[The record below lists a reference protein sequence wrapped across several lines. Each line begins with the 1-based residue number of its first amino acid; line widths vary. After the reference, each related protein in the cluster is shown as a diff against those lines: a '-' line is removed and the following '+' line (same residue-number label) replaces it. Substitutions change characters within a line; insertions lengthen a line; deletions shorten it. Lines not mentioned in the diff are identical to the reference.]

1 MCNPRNKYLL
11 ALLLFGSNGIV
22 ASGIALSSSQIVLFR
37 TFFGALSLTALLFAS
52 NRQALTGIDRKEI
65 AALAISGAALGI
77 GWLFL
82 FEAYTLVGV
91 GIASLAYYCGPV
103 LVMALSPLL
112 FGEKLTPARIAGF
125 CAVLIGA
132 ALVVCTNTGGALN
145 PFGLALGLGSACM
158 YAVMVIFSRK
168 APSITGLANAS
179 IQMNASFIVVGLYS
193 FMQVMGGISF
203 ELPHDWVSLVSV
215 LALGLINTGL
225 GCYLYF
231 SSIAKLPVQQ
241 VAILGYLEPLSAVVF
256 SVLVLGEA
264 MTPMR
269 ALGAFLIVGGAAAS
283 ELMRKP
289 AQTTTYICE

>member
-52 NRQALTGIDRKEI
+52 NRQALAGIDHKEI
-65 AALAISGAALGI
+65 ASLAISGAALGI

-112 FGEKLTPARIAGF
+112 FGEKLTLARIAGF
-125 CAVLIGA
+125 CTVLIGA
-132 ALVVCTNTGGALN
+132 ALVVCTNTGNMLN

-179 IQMNASFIVVGLYS
+179 IQMSASFIVVGLYNL
-193 FMQVMGGISF
+193 MHIMGGISF
-203 ELPHDWVSLVSV
+203 ELPHDLISIMSI

-241 VAILGYLEPLSAVVF
+241 VALLGYLEPLSAVVF
-256 SVLVLGEA
+256 SVLLLGEA
-264 MTPMR
+264 MTPIR